1 MHEGENYS
9 VEHLRRA
16 LNIGYKKAKRI
27 FDEMEGKM
35 AKTSTDDDYTGKA
48 APTPKVPHFLFPQL
62 SRRSIAGLNLRSC
75 RREEGNRHQMESR
88 LRPLHRQLT
97 HLETTME

>member
-48 APTPKVPHFLFPQL
+48 APTPKVPHSLFPQ
-62 SRRSIAGLNLRSC
+62 SSVDEASPGSICAHAEERKEIGIKWRAGSGHSIAS
-75 RREEGNRHQMESR
+75 
-88 LRPLHRQLT
+88 
-97 HLETTME
+97 

>member
-48 APTPKVPHFLFPQL
+48 APTPKVLFFPQL
-62 SRRSIAGLNLRSC
+62 RRSIVVLNLRTC